1 MSAMRIDSLG
11 GGGGGGG
18 VPSLDQV
25 FAHGGDKM
33 ADIAARYGFSEGAL
47 RAANPGVGE
56 PVAGQAIR
64 LPATDTATAEQ
75 ASPAAPLTADRRTA
89 IDQWVMQHEGRGVLF
104 GRDVAE
110 AARQMT
116 PAEQAYLVDRSIDAL
131 SGKRDTYR
139 RLASFSAALV
149 EAAPQLSS
157 AAGSRLA
164 ERAAGFAR
172 QATVEGN
179 GLEGYSANALAK
191 AAMAVAGSRG
201 AGEVRSMINGL
212 GADGAGLFA
221 DALMR
226 GGAADARQ
234 VATALSALNAGP
246 ENEVSRQFTIHAFSS
261 AQKDFYLERGPAMAP
276 MATALSRLM
285 HPGDAAAQSFDAN
298 RLGKILGTPAG
309 AQLMA
314 PEAPNEDA
322 SVALRWQALGALKAH
337 PEVTADKLAK
347 LDSAWTDP
355 TIAQHIA
362 TAPAQQLLQA
372 RGDEAQALRGTDLDN
387 TIGVA
392 LHLPPDALPK
402 NETAPQAAARE
413 KATAEGRYSYF
424 AKQEPVTAVR
434 DAIRD
439 AAQAVGGDRQ
449 GPKVT
454 VLPVQVSTAEH
465 GPVQLALFRIDGP
478 KGSQFVD
485 NTGARYA
492 SFDEWRTRNKLPE
505 GVMTFPPGGHLT
517 AGADG
522 RVRLQTQDTP
532 KTHDTLGKILGVAD
546 KVALV
551 GGIVAG
557 TCLTFGVGGA
567 VITGIAVGTTAYGA
581 ARAGQNL
588 YDRST
593 RHQSLDPLK
602 SSEARADWLNLFA
615 SGLSAG
621 GVVAGPAARALS
633 GANVVSP
640 TMAGAVA
647 AVRITAVAADAAS
660 MGNQTYELAKNW
672 DQLSAADKAMAG
684 LNLAFWGAG
693 AGAQVRGGGARQL
706 FNFEAQRQHVLAEYS
721 PPVRY
726 SDQLGS
732 GVRLHTEGADHK
744 LGATYVEAGLH
755 ATQADI
761 DLHSQLAQ
769 RLASQ
774 SGIEGWARRLIG
786 EQHAPVGSRLYEAQA
801 EVAKL
806 GEVLH
811 AAEARLAR
819 PGTSAAEK
827 AQLGADI
834 EYYKH
839 LQGQYREQLAGFE
852 RNPSLGLEPGR
863 GYIEQPSGGAQMA
876 ESLGY
881 PKIPAPNQH
890 WVLTPEGQLIIRP
903 NPDQGHLPRM
913 AVVDGKI
920 VQVANDPIRPTYK
933 GDATTVS
940 VDSATRTQVLDRLHA
955 VRDEAR
961 KVYMPLFEREQ
972 RGEPLTKAE
981 TEQMYMALQKM
992 NDQSRLIGEH
1002 GAESAIKTRYAD
1014 PELVYGGPGA
1024 ASKSGDF
1031 DQVWKA
1037 GDQYI
1042 VVEAKGGSA
1051 PLGSRRVS
1059 NQVASQGTRE
1069 YFEEIVRLMSKSKN
1083 PETAKLADELTE
1095 AMKAGK
1101 VTYLEARTPI
1111 RIGGD
1116 GKGQSADVKLREF
1129 DLNGGGR

>member
-1 MSAMRIDSLG
+1 MRIDSLG

-18 VPSLDQV
+18 APSLDQV
-25 FAHGGDKM
+25 FAHSGDRM

-64 LPATDTATAEQ
+64 LPAADTAAAAQ
-75 ASPAAPLTADRRTA
+75 ASPAAPLTAERRAA
-89 IDQWVMQHEGRGVLF
+89 IDQWVTQHEGRGVLF

-139 RLASFSAALV
+139 RLASFSAALG

-157 AAGSRLA
+157 AAGARLA

-172 QATVEGN
+172 QATVEGK
-179 GLEGYSANALAK
+179 GLDGYGANALAH
-191 AAMAVAGSRG
+191 AALAVADSRG

-212 GADGAGLFA
+212 GAEGAGLFA
-221 DALMR
+221 DALLR
-226 GGAADARQ
+226 GGAADSKR

-261 AQKDFYLERGPAMAP
+261 AQKDFYLERSPAMAP
-276 MATALSRLM
+276 MAAALARLM

-298 RLGKILGTPAG
+298 RLGKILATPAG
-309 AQLMA
+309 AQLLA

-362 TAPAQQLLQA
+362 SAPARQLLQA
-372 RGDEAQALRGTDLDN
+372 RGDESQALRGTDLDN

-392 LHLPPDALPK
+392 LHLPPDALPRS
-402 NETAPQAAARE
+402 ETAQQVSARE
-413 KATAEGRYSYF
+413 KATAGGRYSYY

-449 GPKVT
+449 GPRVT

-465 GPVQLALFRIDGP
+465 GPVQLALFRVDGP

-522 RVRLQTQDTP
+522 QPRLQTQDTP
-532 KTHDTLGKILGVAD
+532 KTHDTLGKVLGVVD

-557 TCLTFGVGGA
+557 TCLTFGVGG
-567 VITGIAVGTTAYGA
+567 VLMTGIAVGATAYGA
-581 ARAGQNL
+581 ARAGQDL

-593 RHQSLDPLK
+593 RHQSLDPLT

-647 AVRITAVAADAAS
+647 AVRISAVAADAAS

-672 DQLSAADKAMAG
+672 DRLSAADKAMAG

-693 AGAQVRGGGARQL
+693 AGAQMRGGGARQL
-706 FNFEAQRQHVLAEYS
+706 FDFEAQRQHVLAEYT

-732 GVRLHTEGADHK
+732 GVRLHTEGAGHK
-744 LGATYVEAGLH
+744 LGGTYVEAGLQ

-761 DLHSQLAQ
+761 ELHSQLAQ

-774 SGIEGWARRLIG
+774 SGIEGWARRLMG
-786 EQHAPVGSRLYEAQA
+786 EQHAPVGTRLYEAQA

-811 AAEARLAR
+811 AAEAKLAR

-834 EYYKH
+834 EHYRH
-839 LQGQYREQLAGFE
+839 LQGRYRDELAGFE

-890 WVLTPEGQLIIRP
+890 WVLTPEQDLIIRP
-903 NPDQGHLPRM
+903 NPDHGHLPRM

-920 VQVANDPIRPTYK
+920 VQVATDPIRPTYK
-933 GDATTVS
+933 GDATTVP
-940 VDSATRTQVLDRLHA
+940 VDAATRTQVLDRLHA

-961 KVYMPLFEREQ
+961 KVYMPLHEREL

-981 TEQMYMALQKM
+981 TGQMYAALQKM
-992 NDQSRLIGEH
+992 NDQSRLIGEQ
-1002 GAESAIKTRYAD
+1002 GAASAIKTRYAN
-1014 PELVYGGPGA
+1014 PELVYGGPA
-1024 ASKSGDF
+1024 AGSKSGDF
-1031 DQVWKA
+1031 DQVWKV
-1037 GDQYI
+1037 GDRYI
-1042 VVEAKGGSA
+1042 VVEAKGGAA
-1051 PLGSRRVS
+1051 PLGSRRVGDD
-1059 NQVASQGTRE
+1059 VAMQGTPE
-1069 YFEEIVRLMSKSKN
+1069 YFEKIVELMSKSKN
-1083 PETAKLADELTE
+1083 PDTARLAKDIEKAAE
-1095 AMKAGK
+1095 AGK
-1101 VTYLEARTPI
+1101 VSYVEARTPV
-1111 RIGGD
+1111 RIGSD
-1116 GKGQSADVKLREF
+1116 GRGSSPEVKLREF
-1129 DLNGGGR
+1129 DLNRRSQ